1 MNRIAMKTISYLPDH
16 PFKFGFV
23 EQEDITKER
32 TYDDF
37 QMTATVMDFSGE
49 NVVWVGLDIGGISTA
64 IYDVFAEEIGK
75 VIDVK
80 PTNLYISGTHTH
92 SGPNFSKNRT
102 WGEESRA
109 DMDEICFTTAKKS
122 RRDGEGVHGPAGT
135 LHRRDQGDRD

>member
-32 TYDDF
+32 TYDDY

-109 DMDEICFTTAKKS
+109 DMDEICFTTAKKAAEMVKECMG
-122 RRDGEGVHGPAGT
+122 RLEQIGRAHV
-135 LHRRDQGDRD
+135 